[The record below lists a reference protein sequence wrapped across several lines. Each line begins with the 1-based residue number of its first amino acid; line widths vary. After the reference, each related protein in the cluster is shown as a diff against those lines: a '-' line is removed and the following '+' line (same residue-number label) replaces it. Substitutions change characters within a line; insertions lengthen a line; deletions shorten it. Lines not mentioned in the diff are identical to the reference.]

1 MAVKKRQKTLSSG
14 RPPVAQ
20 KRERMSSKQSR
31 SIIREHHRLEKDR
44 VAAVKKGDVRL
55 ADLLKSK
62 IEKNGGIEV
71 YQAASKQG
79 QSKDRGG
86 DSSRLLVEWL
96 QQGKVINPTPPIT
109 TDESETRK
117 AKPARTQ
124 KKPNPPYKLLEVG
137 ALSTHNAISKF
148 PRIIGVTR
156 IDLNSQ
162 GEGIEQQ
169 DFMERPLPTSDG
181 ERFDIISLSLVVNF
195 VPDPVQRGE
204 MLKRV
209 TQFLR
214 SKTDATDSE
223 DTILPALFLVLPLSC
238 VTNCRYL
245 NEELLLRIMRN
256 LGFELT
262 NKKRTLKL
270 CYYLFKLANEGNGV
284 KTEKK
289 KMMKEGPGMNNFCIV
304 VE

>member
-1 MAVKKRQKTLSSG
+1 
-14 RPPVAQ
+14 
-20 KRERMSSKQSR
+20 MSSKQSR
-31 SIIREHHRLEKDR
+31 TIIREHHRLEKDR

-96 QQGKVINPTPPIT
+96 QQGKLINPTPPIT
-109 TDESETRK
+109 TDESETKK
-117 AKPARTQ
+117 AKPVRTQ

-148 PRIIGVTR
+148 PRVIGVTR

-214 SKTDATDSE
+214 NKADTADSE
-223 DTILPALFLVLPLSC
+223 NTILPALFLVLPLSC

-270 CYYLFKLANEGNGV
+270 CYYLFKLANEGNGL